1 MRRLLVMLGASAAPA
16 WAHHSPIHLDI
27 VCTSGDVI
35 PGLALLP
42 FLLLVG
48 VGIVRAVI
56 RHRRDR

>member
-1 MRRLLVMLGASAAPA
+1 M
-16 WAHHSPIHLDI
+16 DI
-27 VCTSGDVI
+27 VCTSGDVV

-42 FLLLVG
+42 FLALVG